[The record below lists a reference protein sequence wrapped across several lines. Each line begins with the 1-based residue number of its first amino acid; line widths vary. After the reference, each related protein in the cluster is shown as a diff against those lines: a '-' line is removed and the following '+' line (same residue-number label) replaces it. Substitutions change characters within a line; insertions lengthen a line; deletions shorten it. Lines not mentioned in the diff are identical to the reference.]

1 MKTWFECKARYVKKQ
16 DNGSVKA
23 VNENYLIDAVSF
35 TDSEERIN
43 KELSEII
50 SGEFKVKAVKQ
61 SNIGEIIDSYNG
73 EYWYKVR
80 VTFADIDQKTGKQK
94 SASEYIL
101 VSADNLKQAYEI
113 MEERLKTVLIPW
125 KIQSVIESN
134 ILDVFFYSEKEQ
146 K

>member
-1 MKTWFECKARYVKKQ
+1 MKTWFECKARYAKEQ